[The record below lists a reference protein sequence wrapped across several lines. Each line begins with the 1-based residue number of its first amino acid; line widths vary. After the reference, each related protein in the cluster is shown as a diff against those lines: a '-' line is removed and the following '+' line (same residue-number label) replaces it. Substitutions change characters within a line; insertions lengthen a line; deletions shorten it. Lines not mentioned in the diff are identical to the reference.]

1 MGKEVGAQMKQTGTI
16 VSVDDRTGFCTLRFP
31 RESACEGCH
40 APCHQGGGCITG
52 LTTTPPITLTVENTL
67 SKRVGDQATVATRG
81 GNVIFLTAVLYLL
94 PAVFAIIA
102 YCLCANRF
110 GSRMGIVAFF
120 VVLVILFA
128 AAVWGCTTLCRRMI
142 RYEMI
147 A

>member
-1 MGKEVGAQMKQTGTI
+1 MH
-16 VSVDDRTGFCTLRFP
+16 DR
-31 RESACEGCH
+31 
-40 APCHQGGGCITG
+40 

-120 VVLVILFA
+120 VVLVVLFA